1 MKHIYQKYN
10 DEGKTIVLLHGTG
23 GNEESLL
30 PITNYLDTDYNVLSI
45 RGSVNENGALR
56 YFKRK
61 AEGVY
66 DVESLEEN
74 AKKLVSFIKDAS
86 QEYDFNLNKV
96 VFIGFSNGSNIALHI
111 LFNEDNLFTKGALLA
126 PLYPLEVKR
135 NRDLSDM
142 KVFISMGKN
151 DPIVP
156 MKNNEELLELF
167 EDLNVDVTHTWVDFH
182 EVTQPMLNKLKDW
195 FNTKL

>member
-1 MKHIYQKYN
+1 MKHIYQKHN
-10 DEGKTIVLLHGTG
+10 NEGKTIVLLHGTG
-23 GNEESLL
+23 GNEGSLL
-30 PITNYLDTDYNVLSI
+30 PITNYLDTDYNILSI

-74 AKKLVSFIKDAS
+74 AKKLVEFIKEAS
-86 QEYDFNLNKV
+86 QEYDFNLDDV
-96 VFIGFSNGSNIALHI
+96 VFLGFSNGTNIALHI
-111 LFNEDNLFTKGALLA
+111 LFNENYSFTKGALLA
-126 PLYPLEVKR
+126 PLYPLEVHR
-135 NRDLSDM
+135 DRDLSDM
-142 KVFISMGKN
+142 KVFVSMGKN

-156 MKNNEELLELF
+156 MENNEELLDLF
-167 EDLNVDVTHTWVDFH
+167 ENLNVDVTYTWVNSH

-195 FNTKL
+195 FQTKL